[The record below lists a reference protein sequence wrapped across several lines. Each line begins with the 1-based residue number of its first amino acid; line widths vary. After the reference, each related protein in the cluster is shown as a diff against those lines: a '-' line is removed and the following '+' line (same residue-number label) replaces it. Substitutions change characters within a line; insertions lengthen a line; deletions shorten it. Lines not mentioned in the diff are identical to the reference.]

1 MRSAHRSLN
10 SLERVAGASR
20 PPACSGIMFR
30 GEPEATFP
38 RPKNREQTSM
48 RLTKPKRN
56 ARAFGTS
63 LVLLASAFWGSQD
76 AFAGSCSGYPAAQEY
91 TFSFNREFTDPNDN
105 APDTIMPNAFT
116 WQSTQEYPARC
127 TCTGPTLRQTYFT
140 TRTDLEAGKVATVN
154 NQPMQFFK
162 VNRNIQIAAEVWI
175 SAGRQAFVPIPFFS
189 VSNEYSGQGRNCSG
203 PGSTFDGTFSSGGQ
217 GKIHLM
223 IVKPFVGTSVIPST
237 KLLSVFATTGPNEAT
252 SSLPMANVVMSG
264 TVTVPQSCELPT
276 GPDTTIDFG
285 PVASAALAGAG
296 ETPMKTVKRTF
307 QIRCKNISDTVKVQL
322 SLEARPHVD
331 DSSLLAT
338 EGRQDLGIRIRNLD
352 RVISPV
358 PPFGTPTNGN
368 FIPLDMDYVHQSAQF
383 DLEAWP
389 VVTSRPVKTGPFQ
402 ATATLKFEFE

>member
-10 SLERVAGASR
+10 SLERAAGASR

-56 ARAFGTS
+56 TRAFGTS

-91 TFSFNREFTDPNDN
+91 TFSFNRTFTNPNEN
-105 APDTIMPNAFT
+105 APDTIMPDAFT
-116 WQSTQEYPARC
+116 WQSNQEYPALC
-127 TCTGPTLRQTYFT
+127 TCVGSFRQTYFT
-140 TRTDLEAGKVATVN
+140 ARTDLEAGKVAVVN
-154 NQPMQFFK
+154 SQLMQFFK

-175 SAGRQAFVPIPFFS
+175 GAGKRAFVPIPFFS
-189 VSNEYSGQGRNCSG
+189 VSNER
-203 PGSTFDGTFSSGGQ
+203 PGWDTITCPFQGTFNSGSE

-223 IVKPFVGTSVIPST
+223 IVKPFVGTNVIPST

-252 SSLPMANVVMSG
+252 SSLPMATVFMSG
-264 TVTVPQSCELPT
+264 SVTVPQSCELPT
-276 GPDTTIDFG
+276 GQDTTIDFG
-285 PVASAALAGAG
+285 PVASGALAGPG

-368 FIPLDMDYVHQSAQF
+368 FIPLAMDYVDQSAQF